1 MPARKPKPRLHLR
14 EDRAV
19 SPPLGGT
26 AGDGMAGFPP
36 FRPRP
41 PWWGGDLQTLRN
53 MLVGRHPNL
62 SPYPALDIRLPMRDG
77 SGDVLAAALHAPA
90 PASQVPAS
98 RPLAVLIHGLTG
110 CQDSLYMLRSA
121 AAFLAAGYPV
131 LRLSLRGAG
140 PSRPLCRF
148 QYHAGRSDDLRD
160 ALLGL
165 HAEVTANGLAL
176 VGYSLGGNMLLKFL
190 ADYGRDFPVLA
201 AGSVSAPIDLAESSR
216 RFLDRRN
223 WLYHRWLLARMKEE
237 TLAGP
242 ADALTAEE
250 RRRVT
255 QAATVLA
262 FDDMHVAPRNGFDG
276 AADYYA
282 RCSALGFLPAI
293 EVPALLIHAEDDP
306 WIPSNA
312 YNRALRA
319 GNDRLTCLLAPGG
332 GHVGFHDGTPVA
344 WHDRCLLQFFE
355 DNLSG

>member
-1 MPARKPKPRLHLR
+1 
-14 EDRAV
+14 
-19 SPPLGGT
+19 
-26 AGDGMAGFPP
+26 MAGFPP

-53 MLVGRHPNL
+53 ILVGRHPEL
-62 SPYPALDIRLPMRDG
+62 SAHPVVELRLPMRDG
-77 SGDVLAAALHAPA
+77 SGDVLVAALQTPA
-90 PASQVPAS
+90 PEAPES
-98 RPLAVLIHGLTG
+98 RPLAVFIHGLTG

-140 PSRPLCRF
+140 PSRPLSRF
-148 QYHAGRSDDLRD
+148 QYHAGRSEDLRD

-165 HAEVTANGLAL
+165 PPERVAKGLVL
-176 VGYSLGGNMLLKFL
+176 TGYSLGGNMLLKFL
-190 ADYGRDFPVLA
+190 AEYGRGFPVLA
-201 AGSVSAPIDLAESSR
+201 AGSVSAPIELTESSR

-242 ADALTAEE
+242 PDALSTAE
-250 RRRVT
+250 RRIVESV
-255 QAATVLA
+255 ATVLE
-262 FDDMHVAPRNGFDG
+262 FDDRHVAPRNGFAG

-282 RCSALGFLPAI
+282 KCSALDFLPAI
-293 EVPALLIHAEDDP
+293 EVPTLLIHAEDDP
-306 WIPSNA
+306 WIPAMSYRKA
-312 YNRALRA
+312 MRA

-332 GHVGFHDGTPVA
+332 GHVGFHDSSPVA

-355 DNLSG
+355 ENLSD

>member
-1 MPARKPKPRLHLR
+1 MPARKPKPRPHLHLR
-14 EDRAV
+14 EGRAV

-26 AGDGMAGFPP
+26 AGFPR
-36 FRPRP
+36 FRSRP

-53 MLVGRHPNL
+53 MLVGRHPDL
-62 SPYPALDIRLPMRDG
+62 SPYPAVDMRLPMRDG
-77 SGDVLAAALHAPA
+77 SGDHLVGALHAPA
-90 PASQVPAS
+90 PASQVSAS

-121 AAFLAAGYPV
+121 AAFLATGYPV

-148 QYHAGRSDDLRD
+148 QYHAGRSEDLRD

-165 HAEVTANGLAL
+165 PAEVTANGLVL

-250 RRRVT
+250 RARVT

-262 FDDMHVAPRNGFDG
+262 FDDMHVAPRNGFAG

-282 RCSALGFLPAI
+282 KCSALGFLPAI

-312 YNRALRA
+312 YDRAMRA
-319 GNDRLTCLLAPGG
+319 GNDRLTCLLVPGG
-332 GHVGFHDGTPVA
+332 GHVGFHDETPVA

-355 DNLSG
+355 ENLSG